1 MHCPFCST
9 PDTRVI
15 DSRLS
20 TDGEQVRRR
29 RECLNCGERFTTYEQ
44 VELNMPRLVKQDG
57 TRVPFA
63 EEKLRKGM
71 MRALEKRPVDSED
84 IEAAVT
90 RIKHNLRATG
100 EREINSRKLGDWVM
114 DELLLLDQVAY
125 IRFASVYLDFGDTNA
140 FRDVIDRLERRK
152 NNDKTGSNKA

>member
-1 MHCPFCST
+1 MHCPFCSK

-29 RECLNCGERFTTYEQ
+29 RECVECGERFTTYEQ

-57 TRVPFA
+57 NRVPFV

-71 MRALEKRPVDSED
+71 MRALEKRPVNSEQ
-84 IEAAVT
+84 IEAAVS
-90 RIKHNLRATG
+90 RIKHNLLAAG
-100 EREINSRKLGDWVM
+100 EREVNSRKLGDWVM
-114 DELLLLDQVAY
+114 DELLELDQVAY
-125 IRFASVYLDFGDTNA
+125 IRFASVYLDFGDVSA

-152 NNDKTGSNKA
+152 ASDKGSSKA